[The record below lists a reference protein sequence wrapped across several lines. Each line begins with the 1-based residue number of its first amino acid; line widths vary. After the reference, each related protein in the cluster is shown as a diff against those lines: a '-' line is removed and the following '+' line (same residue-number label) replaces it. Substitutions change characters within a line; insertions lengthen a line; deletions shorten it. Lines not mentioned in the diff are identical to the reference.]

1 VKNNQFRA
9 TGVHISDL
17 QKWQSTSLFLPAW
30 WARAYDVAVQNDS
43 GDYGA
48 MEVAARSGVAPAMD
62 MVELNAVAMLLQN
75 FQSQILK
82 SGVQVL
88 TINSKEHQKH
98 AGTNTKSRKFV
109 FEKAVQMLGDIRLL
123 RRTEHSKDIEFSRLF
138 AGETWERPGAG
149 QHYLIKMTPARLG
162 PEIIFGVSDP
172 HIDLARAML
181 GEPEGKFVTGET
193 APLSLWRSAWL
204 DLQGVEQGVYLR
216 MEMAMQWFRN
226 LLQIDGIWGC
236 TFTELIS
243 GFKLP
248 TPRSMQGHS
257 DTEKILRLI
266 DKLGKKLRQHGLLST
281 MDEDQYLAFDMA
293 SDHSTLAWQVS
304 NERHLDA
311 PRTALMKE
319 IAGWMESDRA
329 TDFVPSLARI
339 CLPRTV
345 SADRM
350 NKAQQL
356 WTATKKATISR
367 QYYPG
372 LENASAQPIL
382 PSLLFFEL
390 CLRAGEKDGFAIP
403 QEFFAGP
410 LKDIVNSAES
420 SAGEAFGHFC
430 EFLSDTY
437 DFTNAVR
444 SVPYVSLAARV
455 TREMKEFSYK
465 LKDLAKP
472 FPQESV
478 IVSVDEEQKVE
489 AEQQFA
495 SNQIRKVAGGSSEN
509 DAPKKSQISQALAT
523 RMLKTASEELSRMRG
538 TYPDRYQ
545 QLKKSYITS
554 LDESSRSL
562 FLDFQRRMQPSVFED
577 HIKQKLIKYM
587 VDNPGSWGM

>member
-1 VKNNQFRA
+1 M
-9 TGVHISDL
+9 HISDL

-88 TINSKEHQKH
+88 TINSREHQKH

-123 RRTEHSKDIEFSRLF
+123 RRTEQAKDIEFSRLF

-181 GEPEGKFVTGET
+181 GEPEGKFVTGDT
-193 APLSLWRSAWL
+193 APMSLWRSAWL

-236 TFTELIS
+236 SFTELIS
-243 GFKLP
+243 GFKMP
-248 TPRSMQGHS
+248 TPRSMQGVS
-257 DTEKILRLI
+257 ETEKVLRLI
-266 DKLGKKLRQHGLLST
+266 DKLGKKLRQHGLLSL

-293 SDHSTLAWQVS
+293 SDQTSTLAWQVS
-304 NERHLDA
+304 KERHLDS
-311 PRTALMKE
+311 PRAALMKE
-319 IAGWMESDRA
+319 IAGWMERDRA
-329 TDFVPSLARI
+329 SDFIPSIARI

-345 SADRM
+345 NAERIG
-350 NKAQQL
+350 KAQQL
-356 WTATKKATISR
+356 WTAIKKSNANR
-367 QYYPG
+367 QYFPG
-372 LENASAQPIL
+372 LENAASQPIS

-390 CLRAGEKDGFAIP
+390 CLRAGEKDGFAVP
-403 QEFFAGP
+403 EEFMVGP
-410 LKDIVNSAES
+410 LKHIIASAES
-420 SAGEAFGHFC
+420 SAGEAFGQFS

-444 SVPYVSLAARV
+444 SVPYVSLAAKV
-455 TREMKEFSYK
+455 TREVKEFSQK
-465 LKDLAKP
+465 LRDLSKP
-472 FPQESV
+472 LPQESV
-478 IVSVDEEQKVE
+478 IVSVNEDQKAD

-495 SNQIRKVAGGSSEN
+495 SNQIRKVAGGSSEAE
-509 DAPKKSQISQALAT
+509 APKKSQISQALAT

-538 TYPDRYQ
+538 TYPDRYL

-554 LDESSRSL
+554 LDESSRGL

-587 VDNPGSWGM
+587 VDNPGSWGNG

>member
-1 VKNNQFRA
+1 VKNNQFRVF
-9 TGVHISDL
+9 GVHISDL
-17 QKWQSTSLFLPAW
+17 HKWQSTSLFLPAW

-88 TINSKEHQKH
+88 TINSREHQKH

-123 RRTEHSKDIEFSRLF
+123 RRTEQSKDIEFSRLF
-138 AGETWERPGAG
+138 SGESWERPGNG
-149 QHYLIKMTPARLG
+149 QNYLIKMTPARLG

-181 GEPEGKFVTGET
+181 GEPEGKFVTGDT

-236 TFTELIS
+236 SFTELIS
-243 GFKLP
+243 GFKMP
-248 TPRSMQGHS
+248 TPRSMQGVS
-257 DTEKILRLI
+257 ETEKILRLV
-266 DKLGKKLRQHGLLST
+266 DKLGKKLRQHGLLSI
-281 MDEDQYLAFDMA
+281 MDEDQYLAFDMTNEA
-293 SDHSTLAWQVS
+293 STLAWQVS
-304 NERHLDA
+304 KERHLDA
-311 PRTALMKE
+311 PRSAYMKE
-319 IAGWMESDRA
+319 VAGWMEKDRA
-329 TDFVPSLARI
+329 SDFIPSIARI

-345 SADRM
+345 NSDRLT
-350 NKAQQL
+350 KAQQL
-356 WTATKKATISR
+356 WSAIKTSDVSR

-372 LENASAQPIL
+372 LENASSQPIL

-390 CLRAGEKDGFAIP
+390 CLRACEKDGFAIP
-403 QEFFAGP
+403 EEFLVGP
-410 LKDIVNSAES
+410 LRRLVDRAET
-420 SAGEAFGHFC
+420 SAGEAFSQFSD
-430 EFLSDTY
+430 FLTDTY

-444 SVPYVSLAARV
+444 SVPYVSLASRV
-455 TREMKEFSYK
+455 TRETKEFSYK
-465 LKDLAKP
+465 IRDLAKP
-472 FPQESV
+472 LPQEAV
-478 IVSVDEEQKVE
+478 IVSVNEEEKQN

-495 SNQIRKVAGGSSEN
+495 SNQIRKVAGGGSDS
-509 DAPKKSQISQALAT
+509 DTPKKSQISQALAT
-523 RMLKTASEELSRMRG
+523 RMLKTASDELSRMRG

-554 LDESSRSL
+554 LDESARSL
-562 FLDFQRRMQPSVFED
+562 FLDFQRRMQPSVFEE

-587 VDNPGSWGM
+587 VENPGSWGM